1 MSPAVVVLFQY
12 GYYQT
17 RFTKQVKNLDWKF
30 DDKLRVIGQNH
41 SVITEKSANEMIGNR
56 LDDFDTE
63 KRLVEVQLLKIDWVY
78 VSYQGLKNVGFRE
91 LILALA

>member
-17 RFTKQVKNLDWKF
+17 RFTKQVNNLDWKV
-30 DDKLRVIGQNH
+30 DEKLRAIGQNH
-41 SVITEKSANEMIGNR
+41 SIITEKSASDMLNNDP
-56 LDDFDTE
+56 DDKNTQ

-78 VSYQGLKNVGFRE
+78 ATYNEMKTVGFRE
-91 LILALA
+91 LIVALA